1 MPSPTSSTRP
11 TSRTSICEEN
21 CSISCCMTE
30 AISSLLN
37 FISGV
42 PACSGSACRYESF
55 WLTFNLIC
63 GPRDHRLPGTFQLGV
78 HRAVVDPVADAND
91 DSSDQA
97 RIKLDAQIRLFA
109 ESFL

>member
-42 PACSGSACRYESF
+42 PAMSGSACRYESV
-55 WLTFNLIC
+55 WLRFDLIC
-63 GPRDHRLPGTFQLGV
+63 GPRDHSLAGAFQLGV
-78 HRAVVDPVADAND
+78 HRAVVNSVADADD
-91 DSSDQA
+91 DSGDQA
-97 RIKLDAQIRLFA
+97 RIKLDAQ
-109 ESFL
+109 